1 MSAVQTQIA
10 LVSSILFDLGLKDSS
25 PPNFFLRTGSKDLS

>member
-25 PPNFFLRTGSKDLS
+25 PPQLFPENRI